1 MLVMKLGVVIL
12 AAGQGKRMRSSL
24 PKVLHLLAGRPLLQ
38 HVLEVARSLSPERIT
53 VVYGH
58 GGEQVP
64 QAIGAM
70 DLSWIRQ
77 DEQRGTG
84 DALRLALPS
93 LHGLD
98 QVLILYGDVPLLS
111 LTTLSALLQSSETAP
126 LALLTANLTDPSGYG
141 RIIRDT
147 VGRVMRIVE
156 QRDAQPEELAVREVN
171 TGIMVCEAGRLE
183 AWLQRLR
190 PANAQGEY
198 YLTDIVAMAVDEGIE
213 VETIQPEDVLEMQGV
228 NDHLQLAWLE
238 RAYQAAQ
245 ARRLMEQGV
254 TLMDPAR
261 FDLRGQLSVGRDVVI
276 DIDVILEGEVS
287 LGDGVRVGAYSK
299 IINSTLAEDVWVMEH
314 CLIDS
319 ARIGSGC
326 RIGPFARIRPQTEL
340 AEQVHIGNFVELKQ
354 ATVGPGSKINHL
366 SYMGDVVIGRNVN
379 VGAGTITCNY
389 DGAYKHV
396 TRIGDEAFIG
406 SDTQLVAPVSV
417 GVGAT
422 IGAGSTITTDTPEH
436 QLSLSRAPQ
445 TSVPGWRRPQK
456 KPTKE

>member
-1 MLVMKLGVVIL
+1 MMKLGVVIL
-12 AAGQGKRMRSSL
+12 AAGQGKRMRSSF

-38 HVLEVARSLSPERIT
+38 HVLEVARSLNPERIA

-64 QAIGAM
+64 QTIGST
-70 DLSWIRQ
+70 DLNWIRQ

-84 DALRLALPS
+84 DALKLALPAIQ
-93 LHGLD
+93 GLD

-111 LTTLSALLQSSETAP
+111 PTTLSALLRSSETTP
-126 LALLTANLTDPSGYG
+126 LALVTANLTDPSGYG
-141 RIIRDT
+141 RIIRDAA
-147 VGRVMRIVE
+147 GQVMRIVE

-171 TGIMVCEAGRLE
+171 TGIMVCGAGRLE
-183 AWLQRLR
+183 PWLQKLQ
-190 PANAQGEY
+190 PTNAQGEF
-198 YLTDIVAMAVDEGIE
+198 YLTDIVAMAVGEGIE
-213 VETIQPEDVLEMQGV
+213 VKTVQPENVLEVQGV
-228 NDHLQLAWLE
+228 NDQLQLAQLE
-238 RAYQAAQ
+238 RAYQTVQ
-245 ARRLMEQGV
+245 AHRLMEQGV
-254 TLMDPAR
+254 RLMDPAR
-261 FDLRGQLSVGRDVVI
+261 FDLRGRLSAGQDVVI
-276 DIDVILEGEVS
+276 DVDVILEGDVC
-287 LGDGVRVGAYSK
+287 LGDGVRIGAYSK

-319 ARIGSGC
+319 AQIGAGG
-326 RIGPFARIRPQTEL
+326 RIGPFARVRPQTNL

-422 IGAGSTITTDTPEH
+422 IGAGSTITTDTPDH

-445 TSVPGWRRPQK
+445 ISVPGWRRPQK
-456 KPTKE
+456 KSTKE

>member
-126 LALLTANLTDPSGYG
+126 FALLTANLTDPSGYG

-147 VGRVMRIVE
+147 AGRVMRIVE

-299 IINSTLAEDVWVMEH
+299 IINSTLAEGVWVMEH